1 VAQDLTDFEAKV
13 VTARLGA
20 DGILWELRGIVDSMY
35 PLGGIDV
42 LVPLD
47 ELEAARHCLVA
58 LTRDHPGE
66 RTALEGCAAEVAP
79 VDPGGVAAARRG
91 PAPESPRPG
100 TSPTI
105 GAGRRWWVTVAVIAG
120 AVAFVAVRFVATVA
134 WLQGDGRDHCSP
146 RAAAEG
152 FTARCRH

>member
-1 VAQDLTDFEAKV
+1 VVQGLTDFEAKV

-47 ELEAARHCLVA
+47 ELEAARNCLV
-58 LTRDHPGE
+58 G
-66 RTALEGCAAEVAP
+66 LEAGADNAP
-79 VDPGGVAAARRG
+79 TDPDR
-91 PAPESPRPG
+91 APEPVTGATRPVAD
-100 TSPTI
+100 P
-105 GAGRRWWVTVAVIAG
+105 GRRWWVTAALIAG

-134 WLQGDGRDHCSP
+134 WLQGDSRDECSP